1 MRSWCNRPRA
11 SVDQTIEVALT
22 LRSLSAASL
31 NRIEHRASKL
41 RGAGSSPAAVT
52 RLEDEQQSYSSV
64 IAGAGCC
71 DLMRRVIAT
80 IPSTAPSPLA
90 AQSIT
95 CAIRPGT

>member
-52 RLEDEQQSYSSV
+52 RLEDEQQGYSSV
-64 IAGAGCC
+64 IAGARC